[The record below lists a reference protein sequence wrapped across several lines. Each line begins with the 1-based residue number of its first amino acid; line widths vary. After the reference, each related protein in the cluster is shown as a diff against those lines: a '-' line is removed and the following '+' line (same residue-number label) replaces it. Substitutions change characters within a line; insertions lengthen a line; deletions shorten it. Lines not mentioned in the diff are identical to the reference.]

1 MMGFLREMG
10 FYLWPLGLI
19 AAAVVALAVRA
30 ALRVRDATPGG
41 RAPVEHAVNAVLFW
55 GCVAGVVG
63 ILGQFH
69 GIYQAAKAISRAG
82 AISPQ
87 MIWGGVAVSFSSTL
101 AGLAILLV
109 AALAWGALRGALNRR
124 ERAVPAT

>member
-1 MMGFLREMG
+1 MMGFIREMG
-10 FYLWPLGLI
+10 FYAWPLGLI

-30 ALRVRDATPGG
+30 ALRLRDATPGERG
-41 RAPVEHAVNAVLFW
+41 PVRHAVNGVLFW
-55 GCVAGVVG
+55 GCVAAVVG

-69 GIYQAAKAISRAG
+69 GIYQAAKAISQAG

-101 AGLAILLV
+101 AGLTILLV
-109 AALAWGALRGALNRR
+109 ASLAWGALRGALAKR
-124 ERAVPAT
+124 ERALPAT

>member
-10 FYLWPLGLI
+10 FYAWPLGLI
-19 AAAVVALAVRA
+19 SVAVVALAVRA
-30 ALRVRDATPGG
+30 ALRLRDAVPGE

-87 MIWGGVAVSFSSTL
+87 MIWGGVAVSFTSTL
-101 AGLAILLV
+101 FGLAILLA
-109 AALAWGALRGALNRR
+109 AALAWGGLRGAMNRR
-124 ERAVPAT
+124 DRALPAT

>member
-10 FYLWPLGLI
+10 FYAWPLGLI
-19 AAAVVALAVRA
+19 AVAVVALAVRA
-30 ALRVRDATPGG
+30 ALRLRDAVPGE

-87 MIWGGVAVSFSSTL
+87 MIWGGVAVSFTSTL
-101 AGLAILLV
+101 FGLAILLA
-109 AALAWGALRGALNRR
+109 AALAWGGLRGAMNRR
-124 ERAVPAT
+124 DRALPAT

>member
-1 MMGFLREMG
+1 MMGFFREMG
-10 FYLWPLGLI
+10 FYAWPLGLI
-19 AAAVVALAVRA
+19 AVAVVALAVRA
-30 ALRVRDATPGG
+30 ALRLREAAPRD
-41 RAPVEHAVNAVLFW
+41 RAPLEHVVNAVLFW

-87 MIWGGVAVSFSSTL
+87 MIWGGIAVSFTSTL
-101 AGLAILLV
+101 AGLAILLA
-109 AALAWGALRGALNRR
+109 AALAWAALRGALHRR
-124 ERAVPAT
+124 ERAMPAT

>member
-1 MMGFLREMG
+1 MMGFIREMG
-10 FYLWPLGLI
+10 FYAWPLGLI
-19 AAAVVALAVRA
+19 ALAVVALAVRA
-30 ALRVRDATPGG
+30 SLRVREATSEE

-69 GIYQAAKAISRAG
+69 GIYQAAKAISQAG

-87 MIWGGVAVSFSSTL
+87 MIWGGVAVSFTSTL

-109 AALAWGALRGALNRR
+109 AALAWGALRGALHRR
-124 ERAVPAT
+124 QEALPAA

>member
-1 MMGFLREMG
+1 MMGFIREMG
-10 FYLWPLGLI
+10 FYAWPLGLI
-19 AAAVVALAVRA
+19 AAAVVALTIRA
-30 ALRVRDATPGG
+30 ALRLRDATPEE
-41 RAPVEHAVNAVLFW
+41 RAPVAHAVNGVLFW

-87 MIWGGVAVSFSSTL
+87 MIWGGVAVSFTSTL

-109 AALAWGALRGALNRR
+109 AALAWASLRSALYRR
-124 ERAVPAT
+124 KRAIPAA

>member
-1 MMGFLREMG
+1 MMGFFREMG
-10 FYLWPLGLI
+10 FYAWPLGLI
-19 AAAVVALAVRA
+19 AVAVVALAVRA
-30 ALRVRDATPGG
+30 ALRLREAAPRD
-41 RAPVEHAVNAVLFW
+41 RAPLEHAVNAVLFW

-87 MIWGGVAVSFSSTL
+87 MIWGGIAVSFTSTL

-109 AALAWGALRGALNRR
+109 AALAWAALRGALHRR